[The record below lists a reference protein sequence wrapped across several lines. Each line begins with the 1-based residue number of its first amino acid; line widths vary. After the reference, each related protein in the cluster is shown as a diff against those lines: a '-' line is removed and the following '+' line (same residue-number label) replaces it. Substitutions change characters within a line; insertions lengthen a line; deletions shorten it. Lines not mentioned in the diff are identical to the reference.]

1 MSEKEM
7 SQDEMVD
14 QIYGYAADLKK
25 AGQTDL
31 EIINALQEKGLDADS
46 SKTVVDNLNNM
57 IAERQAE
64 IEEEEGGSGMG
75 WLVWIGILILVN
87 VLSFVFDWG
96 FIIY

>member
-1 MSEKEM
+1 MSEQEM
-7 SQDEMVD
+7 SQDEVVD

-25 AGQTDL
+25 AGQTDIQ
-31 EIINALQEKGLDADS
+31 IIKALQEKGLDAES

-75 WLVWIGILILVN
+75 WLIWIGILILVN